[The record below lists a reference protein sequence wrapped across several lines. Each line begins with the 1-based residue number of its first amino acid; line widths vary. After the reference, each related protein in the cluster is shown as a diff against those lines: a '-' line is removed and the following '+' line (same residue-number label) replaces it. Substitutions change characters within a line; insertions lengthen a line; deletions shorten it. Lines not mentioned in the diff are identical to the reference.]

1 VEQIRASASS
11 NLLKATKRPDN
22 PFAAE
27 STLSNI
33 LLSTLGRPQ
42 FPSWI
47 QAWKVVELEKRTA
60 NPALTEER
68 WIKMGEKG
76 AGSRGMI

>member
-1 VEQIRASASS
+1 VEQIRASAST

-22 PFAAE
+22 PFAAD
-27 STLSNI
+27 SVLSNI

-42 FPSWI
+42 FPSWA
-47 QAWKVVELEKRTA
+47 QAWKVVEPEQRSA

-68 WIKMGEKG
+68 WIRMGE
-76 AGSRGMI
+76 RQP